1 MTTDPNCLFCR
12 IIAGEIPAD
21 KVYEDNKVLAFKDI
35 NPAAPV
41 HVLIIP
47 KVHVPTVQHLGS
59 EHDQY
64 LSAMFAAGRKI
75 ALDHHLAEEGY
86 RLVINCQERAGQTVF
101 HLHMHL
107 LGDRDMQWP
116 PG

>member
-1 MTTDPNCLFCR
+1 MTTDPNCLFCK
-12 IIAGEIPAD
+12 IIAGEIPSD
-21 KVYEDNKVLAFKDI
+21 KVYEDEKVLAFRDI
-35 NPAAPV
+35 SPQAPV

-47 KVHVPTVQHLGS
+47 KEHIPTVQQLNR
-59 EHDQY
+59 EHDDQ
-64 LSAMFAAGRKI
+64 LASMFAAGRKI
-75 ALDHHLAEEGY
+75 AAEMDLADDGY

-107 LGDRDMQWP
+107 LGGRDMQWP

>member
-1 MTTDPNCLFCR
+1 MTTDPNCLFCK
-12 IIAGEIPAD
+12 IIAGEIPAE
-21 KVYEDNKVLAFKDI
+21 KVYENDMVLAFRDI
-35 NPAAPV
+35 SPQAPE

-47 KVHVPTVQHLGS
+47 KVHVPTVQQLS
-59 EHDQY
+59 KEHDTH

-75 ALDHHLAEEGY
+75 ALDAELAEDGY

-107 LGDRDMQWP
+107 LGGRDMQWP

>member
-1 MTTDPNCLFCR
+1 MTTDPNCLFCK
-12 IIAGEIPAD
+12 IIAGDIPAD
-21 KVYEDNKVLAFKDI
+21 KVYEDEKVLAFRDI
-35 NPAAPV
+35 SPQAPV

-47 KVHVPTVQHLGS
+47 QVHIPTVQHLNR
-59 EHDQY
+59 EHDEH
-64 LSAMFAAGRKI
+64 LACMFAAGRKI
-75 ALDHHLAEEGY
+75 AADLDLAEDGY

-107 LGDRDMQWP
+107 LGGRDMQWP